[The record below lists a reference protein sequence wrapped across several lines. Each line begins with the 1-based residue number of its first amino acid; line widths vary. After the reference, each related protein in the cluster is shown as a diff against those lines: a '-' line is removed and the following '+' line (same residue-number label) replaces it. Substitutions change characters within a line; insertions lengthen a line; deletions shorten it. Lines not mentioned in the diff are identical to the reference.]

1 MKSFARILLISALGG
16 MITLGSYKMFIE
28 DEPINRTTY
37 IETQPSRA
45 VSTGMADAP
54 LEGFTYAAG
63 KTVNAVVHVKT
74 AIENP
79 GAGYAYRSPLEFF
92 FGMPQQPQSPEIQ
105 LGSGSGVIVSRDG
118 YIVTNNHVIDRA
130 EKILVSL
137 NSGEEY
143 EAKVIGTDPTTDI
156 ALIKIEGSEL
166 PYLTFS
172 NSDQVQ
178 IGEWVLAVGNPFN
191 LTSTVTAGIISAK
204 SRSIGIIPGR
214 AAIESFIQTDAAVNP
229 GNSGGALVN
238 VNGELIG
245 INSAI
250 STHTGSFE
258 GYSFAVPSNIV
269 KKVVEDL
276 LEYGTV
282 QRAFIGVTINDVTP
296 RLAEELN
303 LSVLQGVYIQG
314 VSEDG
319 AANEAGIR
327 TGDVIIS
334 IDDREVKKSSELQ
347 EMIGRKRPGDRV
359 NIVVNREGDEES
371 FSVRLRNMS
380 GTTDVVRPTA
390 PQTFVAQLGADLQP
404 LKSDQKRKLG
414 VNHGLVVED
423 LKDGIL
429 SSHGVP
435 EGFVITYINRRPIHE
450 PEDINKA
457 VAGLEPRDPVVIQG
471 YTPDGRERYVAFGY

>member
-1 MKSFARILLISALGG
+1 MKSFVRIMLISALGG
-16 MITLGSYKMFIE
+16 IISLSAYRMFIE
-28 DEPINRTTY
+28 EPVRTTY
-37 IETQPSRA
+37 IETLPTRA
-45 VSTGMADAP
+45 FQTNLSATPV
-54 LEGFTYAAG
+54 EGFTVAAD

-74 AIENP
+74 AIDAA
-79 GAGYAYRSPLEFF
+79 GAYGYRSPREFF
-92 FGMPQQPQSPEIQ
+92 FGIPRDEQSPEIQ
-105 LGSGSGVIVSRDG
+105 LGSGSGVIVSKDG

-130 EKILVSL
+130 EKIQITL

-143 EAKVIGTDPTTDI
+143 EARVVGTDPTTDI
-156 ALIKIEGSEL
+156 ALIKVDALDL

-172 NSDQVQ
+172 NSDQVKV
-178 IGEWVLAVGNPFN
+178 GEWVLAVGNPFN

-238 VNGELIG
+238 TNGDLIG

-276 LEYGTV
+276 LQFGTV
-282 QRAFIGVTINDVTP
+282 QRAFIGVNINDVTP
-296 RLAEELN
+296 RLAEELD
-303 LSVLQGVYIQG
+303 LTVVQGVYIQG

-319 AANEAGIR
+319 AANEAGIK
-327 TGDVIIS
+327 TGDVIVS
-334 IDDREVKKSSELQ
+334 IDTREITKSSELQ
-347 EMIGRKRPGDRV
+347 EMIGRKRPGDKV
-359 NIVVNREGDEES
+359 TVVVNREGTEES
-371 FSVRLRNMS
+371 FVVKLRNLE
-380 GTTDVVRPTA
+380 GNTDIVRPVEKQA
-390 PQTFVAQLGADLQP
+390 FMAQLGANLEP
-404 LKSDQKRKLG
+404 LKSEQKRKLG
-414 VNHGLVVED
+414 VSHGLVVED

-435 EGFVITYINRRPIHE
+435 EGFVITYINRRPIYE
-450 PEDINKA
+450 AADINKA
-457 VAGLEPRDPVVIQG
+457 VAGLAPKDPVVIQG
-471 YTPDGRERYVAFGY
+471 YTSEGRARYIAFGY